1 MAGSKTITDRP
12 PLTVE
17 HVKEL
22 FRRVSSSEIEDATLI
37 GGQAAA
43 FWAVYYKVAS
53 AVQMTTKDIDLLADR
68 TAAARFA
75 SSYKVKLNEAR
86 TPRVPDF
93 AFIDIL
99 VGTTPVRVDFL
110 RSVHGLD
117 VTEVVST
124 RLGLQTED
132 MDTPIYLMHPML
144 CMASRLFN
152 TYQLPGRYTL
162 EEKERLKRSLQALK
176 AYLADL
182 ARHPTKDPERSHR
195 ALSAIAER
203 VFLISLTD
211 AGSIA
216 WYRDK
221 IDVFQS
227 IPPPTEGLPY
237 PKKFVSLRY
246 PQMLTKL
253 AAQRAEFAALE
264 RKREKKLLKAGS
276 AKQK

>member
-37 GGQAAA
+37 GGQASLR
-43 FWAVYYKVAS
+43 AVYYKVAS

-182 ARHPTKDPERSHR
+182 ARHPQRK
-195 ALSAIAER
+195 
-203 VFLISLTD
+203 
-211 AGSIA
+211 GS
-216 WYRDK
+216 
-221 IDVFQS
+221 
-227 IPPPTEGLPY
+227 
-237 PKKFVSLRY
+237 
-246 PQMLTKL
+246 
-253 AAQRAEFAALE
+253 
-264 RKREKKLLKAGS
+264 
-276 AKQK
+276 